1 MSYSAFLFSLSNK
14 QGTDPVLFP
23 LKTDK
28 RYTAHPVRPGQGP
41 TFGNGDLVLE
51 TMSNGYSELDNSFG
65 TTADAGFLF
74 AEANVF
80 VISDLEVL
88 YQGGNCDNNK
98 IQLKSSS
105 RYQLLIFDIN
115 SIDQFFK
122 LIHSVV
128 GTWGSMLTADKE
140 NFTLW
145 LS

>member
-1 MSYSAFLFSLSNK
+1 MTMTRKRRAVHQKHVYILFYLSLSVEKGSAVSYSAFLFSLSNK

-74 AEANVF
+74 AEANNF

-88 YQGGNCDNNK
+88 YKGGSCDNNK
-98 IQLKSSS
+98 LQLRPSS
-105 RYQLLIFDIN
+105 RY
-115 SIDQFFK
+115 
-122 LIHSVV
+122 
-128 GTWGSMLTADKE
+128 
-140 NFTLW
+140 
-145 LS
+145 